1 MNRGLRQ
8 PLLWF
13 VLIGVF
19 LFVVDARFSV
29 DRSEIVVSVA
39 QQERLATLWQT
50 QTGLIASTAELSAL
64 VDSWIREEVLYREA
78 LRLGLDAADTIIRRR
93 LVQKLG
99 FIAESEPSEIPT
111 TTELQAYYRDNLAD
125 YTLPVRYSFRQRYF
139 QTIEAAE
146 QALQQISQGRDA
158 SEFGESSMLN
168 ADYAYRSVLD
178 LNANFGI
185 GFADNLVGLSV
196 GLWEGPLHSGLGF
209 HLVQLTALHPAENS
223 PFPSVRTQVAMDYQ
237 QARQV
242 NAREDYIDDLMD
254 RYTIIRESR

>member
-1 MNRGLRQ
+1 MNRWLRQ

-13 VLIGVF
+13 ALVGVF
-19 LFVVDARFSV
+19 LFVVDARFSI
-29 DRSEIVVSVA
+29 DRSEILVSVA

-50 QTGLIASTAELSAL
+50 QTGLTASTEELSAL

-78 LRLGLDAADTIIRRR
+78 LRLGLDVEDTIIRRR

-99 FIAESEPSEIPT
+99 FIAESEPVEIPT
-111 TTELQAYYRDNLAD
+111 DAELQAYYRDNLAD

-139 QTIEAAE
+139 QTFEAAE
-146 QALQQISQGRDA
+146 QALEQIKQGRDA
-158 SEFGESSMLN
+158 SEFGESTMLN

-178 LNANFGI
+178 LNTNFGI

-237 QARQV
+237 QVRQV
-242 NAREDYIDDLMD
+242 NAREDYIDELIN